1 MSDLL
6 SPGDG
11 RAGELFSDR
20 SFLAAMVA
28 VEDAWLEA
36 LVDTAVAPSAAKADL
51 SAVISPSD
59 IGTLAEGA
67 ERDGNSVTGLV
78 AMLRER
84 TGDQT
89 ARWLHRGLTSQDVV
103 DTALMLCARATLAA
117 VSDEMCL
124 QMAQLVRLTETHRRA
139 PMLART
145 LTQAALPSTV
155 GMKTAHW
162 LTGVLDA
169 ADTVGSL
176 PPLPVQAGGA
186 VGTLAAATELTGSA
200 DAALALSNA
209 TAEALGLAPAMPW
222 HTTRSIVTRIGDALV
237 TCCDAWG
244 HIAADVA
251 TGSRTEIGE
260 FTEGQ
265 AGGSSTMPHKR
276 NPVMSVLIRSAALNA
291 PPLAAGLH
299 VASASSVDERAD
311 GAWHAEWGT
320 LRTLSRR
327 TAAAA
332 GQTTALLT
340 GLQVDTDRAATNLAA
355 AEDLSAEQ
363 RSMSDVTGRPVA
375 PQYTGAADLLIE
387 SVLARARRRLEEPS

>member
-11 RAGELFSDR
+11 RAGELFGDR
-20 SFLAAMVA
+20 VFLAAMIA
-28 VEDAWLEA
+28 VEGAWLDA
-36 LVDTAVAPSAAKADL
+36 LVDTAVAPAAARADL
-51 SAVISPSD
+51 GAAVSPTD
-59 IGTLAEGA
+59 IDTLAEGA
-67 ERDGNSVTGLV
+67 ERDGNPVTGLV

-117 VSDEMCL
+117 VDDEMCM
-124 QMAQLVRLTETHRRA
+124 QIAQLTRLTETHRHT

-145 LTQAALPSTV
+145 LTQAALPSTI

-162 LTGVLDA
+162 LGGVLDA
-169 ADTVGSL
+169 ADTLGGL

-186 VGTLAAATELTGSA
+186 VGTMAAATELTGSA
-200 DAALALSNA
+200 DAALGLSNA
-209 TAEALGLAPAMPW
+209 MAEALGLAPAMPW

-251 TGSRTEIGE
+251 TGSRPEIGE

-276 NPVMSVLIRSAALNA
+276 NPVMSVLIRSTALTA
-291 PPLAAGLH
+291 PSLAAALH

-327 TAAAA
+327 TATAAS
-332 GQTTALLT
+332 QTTALLT
-340 GLQVDTDRAATNLAA
+340 GLQVDTDRAAANLTAV
-355 AEDLSAEQ
+355 EGLSAEQ
-363 RSMSDVTGRPVA
+363 RSMADLTGRSVA
-375 PQYTGAADLLIE
+375 AQYTGAADLLIE
-387 SVLARARRRLEEPS
+387 SVLARARRHLEAPS